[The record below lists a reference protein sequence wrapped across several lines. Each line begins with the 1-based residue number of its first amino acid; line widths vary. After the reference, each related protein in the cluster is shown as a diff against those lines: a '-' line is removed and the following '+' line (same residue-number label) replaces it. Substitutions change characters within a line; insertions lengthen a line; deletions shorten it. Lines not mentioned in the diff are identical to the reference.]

1 VLQGL
6 AVAALCGSSV
16 LKFLAVWAL
25 LIWLA
30 VAGLGHWRAP
40 TAEATSQDT
49 VVQFSGTVSYEPAD
63 PGSATPSPPVWNNQP
78 HESIDDFLAATRRA
92 GGQGPIP
99 GYNPSAGGQGHFPGF
114 IPPAGGTSRL
124 EMERSALEN
133 KLASLNQQLDSAI
146 AFRRLNRTGTSIR
159 DPLDMEGRKIERL
172 EKEIRDTTQQIRER
186 ERQIRERK

>member
-1 VLQGL
+1 VLQCL

-30 VAGLGHWRAP
+30 VAGLGHWRTQ
-40 TAEATSQDT
+40 TAKAAGQDT

-63 PGSATPSPPVWNNQP
+63 PGPTTSSPPVWNDQP
-78 HESIDDFLAATRRA
+78 HESIDDFLRHMQS
-92 GGQGPIP
+92 GGQGSIP
-99 GYNPSAGGQGHFPGF
+99 GYNPSAGGHRPFPGF
-114 IPPAGGTSRL
+114 SPPAGGTSRL

-133 KLASLNQQLDSAI
+133 HLAGLHRQLDSAI
-146 AFRRLNRTGTSIR
+146 AGRRLNRMGTGIR
-159 DPLDMEGRKIERL
+159 DPLDMEGRRIEQL
-172 EKEIRDTTQQIRER
+172 EKEIRDTTQRIREC